1 MRGALR
7 GVCLSRQAQLPGG
20 RRAPFKSGAFF
31 GDLLHMKPII
41 SPQADG
47 ARKVG
52 VVRDRAG
59 QLRFALEKLEGTLKA
74 TGKALIM
81 IEYTDNALG

>member
-1 MRGALR
+1 MIRFARESVERCEEYVFLDKLQYLAAGGR
-7 GVCLSRQAQLPGG
+7 LSR
-20 RRAPFKSGAFF
+20 SSAFF
-31 GDLLHMKPII
+31 GDMLHMKPDHQ

-59 QLRFALEKLEGTLKA
+59 QLRFALEKLDG
-74 TGKALIM
+74 GI
-81 IEYTDNALG
+81 